1 MSPKNLVSFP
11 DPTLK
16 EGKGLVYI
24 ERFPGP
30 LDAAGHVIGITMHRF
45 GMAMHQL
52 LSHATSSNGI
62 YAL

>member
-1 MSPKNLVSFP
+1 MSAKNLVSFP

-24 ERFPGP
+24 EQFPGL
-30 LDAAGHVIGITMHRF
+30 LDAAGHMTGMTMHRF

-52 LSHATSSNGI
+52 LSHAHSTR
-62 YAL
+62 L